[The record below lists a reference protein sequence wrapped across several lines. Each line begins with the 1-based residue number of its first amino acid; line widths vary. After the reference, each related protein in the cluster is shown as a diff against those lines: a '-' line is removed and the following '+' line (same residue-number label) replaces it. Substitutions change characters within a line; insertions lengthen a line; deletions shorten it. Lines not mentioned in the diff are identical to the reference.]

1 MQKFLIGVVTL
12 SLGLV
17 SCIHKEDLLPE
28 PQSVTVKK
36 TIRDDDFRLRAD
48 DTELK
53 KRVVVLPFLDRHPD
67 IRDEAVR
74 SQSREA
80 FVMDLERVKG
90 LIVYDVSQLKV
101 DPSKYVK
108 SGQYDLQKIAQD
120 ASKSGVS
127 SLIEGQ
133 IIDVRL
139 KNASE
144 KIGLIR
150 DMKVTYEVI
159 VRMRVVNVRTEQ
171 ELFNTV
177 KTVTLEEKS
186 PRIVERVSTDQYFAR
201 NPDLVKVLIK
211 DAFLD
216 FTPQIQ
222 EALGQVQWEGR
233 IAALRDD
240 KIYLNVGRISG
251 VQIGDLLK
259 VVEDGSEI
267 YDPEIGY
274 HIGKIRG
281 RTKGTIEIVSY
292 FGQDGA
298 VAVMHSGAQ
307 FKEGD
312 RVETYQ

>member
-1 MQKFLIGVVTL
+1 M
-12 SLGLV
+12 
-17 SCIHKEDLLPE
+17 
-28 PQSVTVKK
+28 
-36 TIRDDDFRLRAD
+36 
-48 DTELK
+48 
-53 KRVVVLPFLDRHPD
+53 VLPFLDRHPD

-108 SGQYDLQKIAQD
+108 SGQYDLQKITQD